1 MAEAEQHLRR
11 GSKYGMNLYDTIANL
26 EECVDE
32 VEEFVDEETPLI
44 ASTLESEAG
53 GFWVWCKL
61 LLVPIGLLLLGTLCL
76 SHMEHWSLLTSLYVV
91 TQLVSTVGY
100 GDYVVQE
107 DASKLFVALF
117 ALVALVVC
125 AYAISALA
133 DRLVQGRACNV
144 TAYLEKMETTDSDSK
159 EAKESWHEI
168 NELITQVST
177 VAVFIIFGTVLFR
190 FLQPCACNK
199 NSPAGCIDHDFR
211 TCRATGGHGGSTIDA
226 FYMSVMTLTTIGFGD
241 VTPQT
246 TLGRAISIPW
256 MLIGV
261 VVFAHALATWSHFFY
276 VGHVTRRL
284 KAKDEVH
291 DITKDVFAKIDK
303 DGNGSLDKA
312 EFLAYTLLK
321 YEHISDTLVDK
332 IFEQYDEFEG
342 AKEGK
347 RITFEQI
354 SAMNAKKFKK
364 KRG

>member
-1 MAEAEQHLRR
+1 MAAAEQHLDKGRR
-11 GSKYGMNLYDTIANL
+11 FSLNMYDAMANM

-44 ASTLESEAG
+44 ASALESEDG
-53 GFWVWCKL
+53 DGFWVWVKL
-61 LLVPIGLLLLGTLCL
+61 LFAPILLLLFGTLYL
-76 SHMEHWSLLTSLYVV
+76 SHMENWSMLNSLYVV

-100 GDYVVQE
+100 GDYVLQE
-107 DASKLFVALF
+107 DASKLFVAVF
-117 ALVALVVC
+117 ALVSLIIC

-133 DRLVQGRACNV
+133 DKLVQGRACNV
-144 TAYLEKMETTDSDSK
+144 TSYLESMETLDTK
-159 EAKESWHEI
+159 EAKESWKEI
-168 NELITQVST
+168 NELITQMAT
-177 VAVFIIFGTVLFR
+177 VVVFIVFGTVLFR
-190 FLQPCACNK
+190 FLEPCSCNK
-199 NSPAGCIDHDFR
+199 HSPAGCIDHDFR
-211 TCRATGGHGGSTIDA
+211 TCHATGGQGKSMIDA
-226 FYMSVMTLTTIGFGD
+226 FYMTVMTLTTIGFGD
-241 VTPQT
+241 VTPQSA
-246 TLGRAISIPW
+246 LGKAIAIPW

-261 VVFAHALATWSHFFY
+261 VVFAHALATWSHYFY

-291 DITKDVFAKIDK
+291 TITKDVFAKIDK

-321 YEHISDTLVDK
+321 YEHISDSLVDK
-332 IFEQYDEFEG
+332 IFEQYDQFEG

-354 SAMNAKKFKK
+354 SAMNANFKK